1 MTTIKDEWLQRDMEA
16 FFKARADLLAG
27 IVTLT
32 PTELADAL
40 LAFFKVL
47 RAAGD
52 KIPDAR
58 FKMLLEEYTA
68 TLRRPQQNA
77 DELDK
82 PRYNGVIVRAA
93 CRSGVL
99 PDVEESAVGNMTPL
113 EVRDLSVA
121 ITDAWVKA
129 YEVPGE

>member
-47 RAAGD
+47 RAGGD
-52 KIPDAR
+52 KMPDAR

-68 TLRRPQQNA
+68 TLRQPRQNA
-77 DELDK
+77 DELAA
-82 PRYNGVIVRAA
+82 PRYNGVVVRAA

-99 PDVEESAVGNMTPL
+99 TGVEESAVGDMTPL
-113 EVRDLSVA
+113 EVRDLATEINS
-121 ITDAWVKA
+121 AWVAA